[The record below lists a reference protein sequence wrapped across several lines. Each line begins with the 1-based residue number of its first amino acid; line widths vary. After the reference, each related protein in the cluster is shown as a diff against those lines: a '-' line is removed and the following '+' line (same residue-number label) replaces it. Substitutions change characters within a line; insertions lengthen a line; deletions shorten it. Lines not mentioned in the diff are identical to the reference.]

1 MWTGFCK
8 VASDDSKKCNIMLI
22 NEDNSPFAISSFACE
37 DYSPYVQRCIDS
49 SRFFAILLINEKTG

>member
-8 VASDDSKKCNIMLI
+8 VVSEDSRKCNIMLI

-37 DYSPYVQRCIDS
+37 DYGPYV
-49 SRFFAILLINEKTG
+49 